1 MKRLVLI
8 LTLFIPTLS
17 FSQAFT
23 KSDSVVYKYE
33 RLRDKNTLEVD
44 VSVLDN
50 SLTITWLGDCDEIE
64 IIDQN
69 GVISPRI
76 QCENDTRLS
85 ISPPGDESLSIRFFC
100 DDKVILQ
107 KDIRL

>member
-8 LTLFIPTLS
+8 LTLFITNTH

-33 RLRDKNTLEVD
+33 RLRDKNTLEVN
-44 VSVLDN
+44 VSMSLN
-50 SLTITWLGDCDEIE
+50 SLTVTWLGDCDEIE

-76 QCENDTRLS
+76 QCENDTRLN
-85 ISPPGDESLSIRFFC
+85 ISPGVEKSLSIRFFC